1 MIEKPKAGRGEIRR
15 FGILFAVLSALAGVF
30 MLWKGSREMWIP
42 FMLAAVFL
50 LTGLVLPSVLRP
62 FYVAWMRFAFILA
75 WINTHLLLS
84 VFYFLILTPI
94 GVVMRLLGKDV
105 LGKKMDRSAATY
117 WVKRNPEPNA
127 KESYR
132 HLF

>member
-1 MIEKPKAGRGEIRR
+1 MIEKPKTGRREIRR
-15 FGILFAVLSALAGVF
+15 FGVLFAVLSVVAGVF

-42 FMLAAVFL
+42 FVLAAVFL

-62 FYVAWMRFAFILA
+62 FYVVWMRFAFILA
-75 WINTHLLLS
+75 WINTRLLLS
-84 VFYFLILTPI
+84 VFFFLILTPI
-94 GVVMRLLGKDV
+94 GVIMRLLGKDV
-105 LGKKMDRSAATY
+105 LGRKMDHSAATY
-117 WVKRNPEPNA
+117 WVKRNPEPKA

>member
-1 MIEKPKAGRGEIRR
+1 LIEKPEAGNEEIRK
-15 FGILFAVLSALAGVF
+15 FGILFAVLSALVGVF
-30 MLWKGSREMWIP
+30 MLWKGSRDMWIP
-42 FMLAAVFL
+42 FGLAMVFL
-50 LTGLVLPSVLRP
+50 LTGLLIPSVLRP

-75 WINTHLLLS
+75 WVNTRLLLS

-94 GVVMRLLGKDV
+94 GYVMRVLGKDA
-105 LGKKMDRSAATY
+105 LGRKMDRSAATY
-117 WVKRNPEPNA
+117 WVKRDPGPKP